1 MQRFVSF
8 GTCRYLC
15 FPHLGGS
22 EPPRWVNWRQQ
33 RMNLLQTKGGFWLRT
48 KKVSGRGLEV
58 IQIHIETTTTNC
70 RFLMKPSKTMVLEF
84 FGIQRFLGNNF
95 CKKPPLDFTTL
106 FSVQVTIF
114 SAAARSKITSLVVH
128 TKSYPADSICSTE
141 RPGTNIPKNRRVTKS
156 PKKKTIYS
164 QLVRLQPS
172 TLEMMRVFSIFFPR
186 PKKLQ
191 SNGFVKTS
199 TRTKKTSPR

>member
-48 KKVSGRGLEV
+48 KKASGRGLEV

-70 RFLMKPSKTMVLEF
+70 RFLMKPSKTMVLEN

-95 CKKPPLDFTTL
+95 RNHPWTL
-106 FSVQVTIF
+106 RHFF
-114 SAAARSKITSLVVH
+114 RSKSR
-128 TKSYPADSICSTE
+128 Y
-141 RPGTNIPKNRRVTKS
+141 
-156 PKKKTIYS
+156 
-164 QLVRLQPS
+164 
-172 TLEMMRVFSIFFPR
+172 
-186 PKKLQ
+186 
-191 SNGFVKTS
+191 
-199 TRTKKTSPR
+199 SPRQRAVKSHRWWCIPSHIRLTAFAPQSDQAPTFLRIEG